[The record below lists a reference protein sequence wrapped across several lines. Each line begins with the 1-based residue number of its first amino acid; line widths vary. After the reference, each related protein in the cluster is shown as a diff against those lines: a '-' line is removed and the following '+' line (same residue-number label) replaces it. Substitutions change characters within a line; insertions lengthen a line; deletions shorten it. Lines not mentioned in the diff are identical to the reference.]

1 MNIKNKKGGDV
12 RIIALGDTH
21 GRTNWKQIISNEK
34 FDKVVFMGDYFDTYE
49 DISPEQQKENFKDII
64 AYKKANM
71 NKVVLLFGNHD
82 FHYLRNI
89 NETYSGYQQWQKT
102 DIQELLHPA
111 IDAELLQMCFVWQN
125 MLFCHAGVTQTWCKN
140 NLVQKEFVEQS
151 INELFKY
158 KPNVFRFTSGR
169 NHSPYGDDVEQSP
182 IWVRPNSLLRDK
194 IEGFIQVVGHT
205 TQNKLVITDDIIL
218 IDTLGTS
225 GEYLIWD
232 NFQLSVGKGF

>member
-21 GRTNWKQIISNEK
+21 GRTDWKQIISNEK

-89 NETYSGYQQWQKT
+89 NETYSGYQQWQK
-102 DIQELLHPA
+102 
-111 IDAELLQMCFVWQN
+111 N
-125 MLFCHAGVTQTWCKN
+125 
-140 NLVQKEFVEQS
+140 
-151 INELFKY
+151 
-158 KPNVFRFTSGR
+158 R
-169 NHSPYGDDVEQSP
+169 HS
-182 IWVRPNSLLRDK
+182 R
-194 IEGFIQVVGHT
+194 
-205 TQNKLVITDDIIL
+205 VITPC
-218 IDTLGTS
+218 
-225 GEYLIWD
+225 Y
-232 NFQLSVGKGF
+232 

>member
-1 MNIKNKKGGDV
+1 M

-21 GRTNWKQIISNEK
+21 GRTDWKQITANEK
-34 FDKVVFMGDYFDTYE
+34 FDKVVFIGDYFDTHE

-71 NKVVLLFGNHD
+71 DKVVLLFGNHD
-82 FHYLRNI
+82 YHYLRTT

-111 IDAELLQMCFVWQN
+111 IDEGLLQMCFVWHN
-125 MLFCHAGVTQTWCKN
+125 LIFCHAGITQTWCEN
-140 NLVQKEFVEQS
+140 NLVNKDNSYNFLEDAV
-151 INELFKY
+151 NELFKY
-158 KPNVFRFTSGR
+158 KPNSFRFTSGK

-182 IWVRPNSLLRDK
+182 IWVRPNSLLRDR

-205 TQNKLVITDDIIL
+205 TQNKLVITDDVIL

-225 GEYLIWD
+225 NEYLIYD
-232 NFQLSVGKGF
+232 NSKLCVGKNNY